1 MKGQR
6 TRGRFGI
13 NTNKT
18 LRRMT
23 YNGAHCEW
31 NCEDFMSLVEAK
43 LLNGEG
49 FETDFKFEPRRYSD
63 SWQFNY
69 EQQQRERNALR
80 KPLCPDCKRSFK

>member
-13 NTNKT
+13 KTNKT

-49 FETDFKFEPRRYSD
+49 FESDSKFEPSRYTD
-63 SWQFNY
+63 SWSFKY
-69 EQQQRERNALR
+69 KQQQRERNTHI